1 MKCWN
6 KTKAIQEGGYFMS
19 DLTKKDPLSGEQFI
33 PKRLNQRFASAS
45 NRKKFNNQQ
54 ANELRKKRAIFYG
67 PLNETHL
74 LLIRLMEG
82 KDESVFSYDFLE
94 GYGIQFKLFT
104 HFKTI
109 QGIRHNCVFEF
120 TLIIDNTNKSV
131 KIIRYGG
138 L

>member
-1 MKCWN
+1 MK
-6 KTKAIQEGGYFMS
+6 E
-19 DLTKKDPLSGEQFI
+19 LTKKDPLTGEDFM
-33 PKRLNQRFASAS
+33 PKRVNQRFASAS

-54 ANELRKKRAIFYG
+54 ANQLRKKRAIIYG
-67 PLNETHL
+67 PINETHL

-82 KDESVFSYDFLE
+82 KKESVYSYDFLE

-104 HFKTI
+104 HFITI
-109 QGIRHNCVFEF
+109 EGIRHNCVFEF
-120 TLIIDNTNKSV
+120 ILIIDNTNKSV

>member
-1 MKCWN
+1 M
-6 KTKAIQEGGYFMS
+6 QEGGCFMS
-19 DLTKKDPLSGEQFI
+19 ELTKKDPLTGDSFI
-33 PKRLNQRFASAS
+33 PKRVNQRFASAS

-54 ANELRKKRAIFYG
+54 ANALRKKRATIYG

-74 LLIRLMEG
+74 LLMRLMEG

-120 TLIIDNTNKSV
+120 ILIIDNTTKSV

>member
-1 MKCWN
+1 
-6 KTKAIQEGGYFMS
+6 MS
-19 DLTKKDPLSGEQFI
+19 ELTKNDPLTGEPFT
-33 PKRLNQRFASAS
+33 PKRVNQRFASAS

-54 ANELRKKRAIFYG
+54 ANAIRKKRAIIYR
-67 PLNETHL
+67 PLNNTHL
-74 LLIRLMEG
+74 LLIKLMEG

-104 HFKTI
+104 HFKTT
-109 QGIRHNCVFEF
+109 QGISHNCVFEF
-120 TLIIDNTNKSV
+120 ILIIDNTTKSV

>member
-1 MKCWN
+1 
-6 KTKAIQEGGYFMS
+6 MS
-19 DLTKKDPLSGEQFI
+19 ELTKKDPLTGEPFT
-33 PKRLNQRFASAS
+33 PKRVNQRFASAS

-54 ANELRKKRAIFYG
+54 ANAIRKKRAIIYR
-67 PLNETHL
+67 PLNKTHL
-74 LLIRLMEG
+74 LLIKLMEG

-109 QGIRHNCVFEF
+109 QGISHNCVFEF
-120 TLIIDNTNKSV
+120 ILIIDNTTKSV